1 MEDVLVIGASNTDL
15 CGESRAKIIHG
26 DSNIGKVTMAPGGV
40 GHNIALNIAL
50 MGTPVRFITAIGN
63 DGFGRVMEEHLR
75 KHLNIEDA
83 IWPDTGSGVYLY
95 VADADGD
102 MYVAVNDMAITERID
117 ASFLRTKRET
127 IEKAKL
133 LVVDANLT
141 AEAIFEATSSAK
153 GIVMADC
160 VSTLK
165 ADRLRPS
172 FSNLSVLKPNMMEL
186 EYLSEVEIM
195 DEKSLR
201 KAADVLFDKGVKA
214 LLVTN
219 GTKGSA
225 YMSPERVIHAP
236 CLPTKCV
243 NATGAGDSFLGGFAH
258 GLLKTGDPAEALRYA
273 AVASAITVNSEET
286 VSSVMSDA
294 LIENKIMEIET
305 DDKVSG
311 LF

>member
-15 CGESRAKIIHG
+15 CGESQRKIVHG

-63 DGFGRVMEEHLR
+63 DGFGRVMEEHL
-75 KHLNIEDA
+75 KQHLNIEDS

-117 ASFLRTKRET
+117 APFLRSKRSV
-127 IEKAKL
+127 IEEAKL

-141 AEAIFEATSSAK
+141 AEAIFEATSSAQ
-153 GIVMADC
+153 GLVMADC

-172 FSNLSVLKPNMMEL
+172 FPNISVLKPNMMEL
-186 EYLSEVEIM
+186 EYLSEVKIS
-195 DEKSLR
+195 DEKTLR

-225 YMSPERVIHAP
+225 YLSPECCYYAP
-236 CLPTKCV
+236 CLPTKCI
-243 NATGAGDSFLGGFAH
+243 NATGAGDSFLGGFVH
-258 GLLKTGDPAEALRYA
+258 GFLKTGEPEEALKYA
-273 AVASAITVNSEET
+273 AVASAITVGSEET
-286 VSSVMSDA
+286 VSSAMSDA